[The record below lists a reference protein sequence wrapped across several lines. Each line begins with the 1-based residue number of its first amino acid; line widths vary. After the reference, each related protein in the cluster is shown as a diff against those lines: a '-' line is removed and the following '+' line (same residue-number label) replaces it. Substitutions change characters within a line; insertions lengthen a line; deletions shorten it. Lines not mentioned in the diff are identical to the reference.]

1 MREQCRGGEGGDGPP
16 ELPPRPPHL
25 LPLSPRPPA
34 PHAPAYSP
42 PTPGDPHH
50 CTVSSP
56 STSPWYS
63 PLTQKY
69 VLLTLI
75 CGGLSVVLGA
85 LFMAIYLTVKS
96 TTTSLHYFQTIPTY
110 VPAIAVRLNNFI
122 NSLSKVRLFCLSV
135 VLTGKSAA
143 MPLDWGNLPSHF
155 RPKCS
160 IKPPR
165 SRSIIMSIFSRTKY
179 FFPNFLWWNK
189 SPFILLLN
197 TNHQCTSSNVI
208 NPLWNFFLAL
218 GFPFRNFDILRGEC
232 LGNIWKFSI

>member
-110 VPAIAVRLNNFI
+110 VPAIAVRSNIFI
-122 NSLSKVRLFCLSV
+122 NSLSKVR
-135 VLTGKSAA
+135 
-143 MPLDWGNLPSHF
+143 
-155 RPKCS
+155 
-160 IKPPR
+160 
-165 SRSIIMSIFSRTKY
+165 
-179 FFPNFLWWNK
+179 
-189 SPFILLLN
+189 FILSIGCSDGEIRSNAVGLREPSF
-197 TNHQCTSSNVI
+197 TFPTKVFHQAS
-208 NPLWNFFLAL
+208 PLPLHYYVNLFQNKIFLSQ
-218 GFPFRNFDILRGEC
+218 
-232 LGNIWKFSI
+232 FSLME

>member
-1 MREQCRGGEGGDGPP
+1 MREQCGEGGDGPP

-25 LPLSPRPPA
+25 LPLSPRPPPA

-50 CTVSSP
+50 CTTVSSSP
-56 STSPWYS
+56 SWYS

-110 VPAIAVRLNNFI
+110 VPAIAV
-122 NSLSKVRLFCLSV
+122 
-135 VLTGKSAA
+135 
-143 MPLDWGNLPSHF
+143 
-155 RPKCS
+155 
-160 IKPPR
+160 
-165 SRSIIMSIFSRTKY
+165 
-179 FFPNFLWWNK
+179 
-189 SPFILLLN
+189 
-197 TNHQCTSSNVI
+197 
-208 NPLWNFFLAL
+208 
-218 GFPFRNFDILRGEC
+218 
-232 LGNIWKFSI
+232 

>member
-1 MREQCRGGEGGDGPP
+1 MREQCGEGGDGGDGGQPP

-50 CTVSSP
+50 CTVSP
-56 STSPWYS
+56 PWYS

-85 LFMAIYLTVKS
+85 LFMAIYLTVKA

-110 VPAIAVRLNNFI
+110 VPAIAV
-122 NSLSKVRLFCLSV
+122 
-135 VLTGKSAA
+135 
-143 MPLDWGNLPSHF
+143 
-155 RPKCS
+155 
-160 IKPPR
+160 
-165 SRSIIMSIFSRTKY
+165 
-179 FFPNFLWWNK
+179 
-189 SPFILLLN
+189 
-197 TNHQCTSSNVI
+197 
-208 NPLWNFFLAL
+208 
-218 GFPFRNFDILRGEC
+218 
-232 LGNIWKFSI
+232 

>member
-1 MREQCRGGEGGDGPP
+1 MREQCGEGGDGPP

-50 CTVSSP
+50 CTVS
-56 STSPWYS
+56 SPWYS

-110 VPAIAVRLNNFI
+110 VPAIAVCTPKQYSPSHYFLEASI
-122 NSLSKVRLFCLSV
+122 KSEVLSF
-135 VLTGKSAA
+135 VLGGKSGRKYVSTLHWLQSKKKEEENQDSISICCSEQ
-143 MPLDWGNLPSHF
+143 MEIQQQCWRIEGTFLHISFQSVPS
-155 RPKCS
+155 
-160 IKPPR
+160 KPP
-165 SRSIIMSIFSRTKY
+165 SGSHSIIVSIF
-179 FFPNFLWWNK
+179 
-189 SPFILLLN
+189 
-197 TNHQCTSSNVI
+197 
-208 NPLWNFFLAL
+208 
-218 GFPFRNFDILRGEC
+218 
-232 LGNIWKFSI
+232 

>member
-1 MREQCRGGEGGDGPP
+1 MREQCRGEEGGDGPP

-96 TTTSLHYFQTIPTY
+96 TATSYPEVVEDSICSTSRLEEYIRKTGQSLGWVSDHVVEHFHQITDQRFSNSHYHIKDLKSDLHGLKMLQGTLH
-110 VPAIAVRLNNFI
+110 LNAYQ
-122 NSLSKVRLFCLSV
+122 V
-135 VLTGKSAA
+135 
-143 MPLDWGNLPSHF
+143 
-155 RPKCS
+155 
-160 IKPPR
+160 
-165 SRSIIMSIFSRTKY
+165 
-179 FFPNFLWWNK
+179 
-189 SPFILLLN
+189 
-197 TNHQCTSSNVI
+197 
-208 NPLWNFFLAL
+208 
-218 GFPFRNFDILRGEC
+218 
-232 LGNIWKFSI
+232 